1 MTRVLKTFL
10 DVRKCRNPVV
20 SGKNV
25 TEELGKTR
33 IKQVDVFLKSS
44 SVRVLLRTEITG
56 CREIC
61 GNDLTHL
68 TVEKEKP

>member
-33 IKQVDVFLKSS
+33 RK
-44 SVRVLLRTEITG
+44 
-56 CREIC
+56 
-61 GNDLTHL
+61 
-68 TVEKEKP
+68 